1 MNRIVQQ
8 IRLLIAKE
16 CEKISKMSGEIEVDE
31 SYFEARRVRG
41 KRGRGA
47 GKKTPVFGMLKRN
60 GCVYTLKH
68 LLCQR
73 VAAYHKGLFRA

>member
-1 MNRIVQQ
+1 
-8 IRLLIAKE
+8 
-16 CEKISKMSGEIEVDE
+16 MSGEIEVDE
-31 SYFEARRVRG
+31 SYFGGVRG

-47 GKKTPVFGMLKRN
+47 GKKTSVFGMLKRN

-73 VAAYHKGLFRA
+73 ATAYNKGLFRA

>member
-1 MNRIVQQ
+1 
-8 IRLLIAKE
+8 
-16 CEKISKMSGEIEVDE
+16 MSDEIEIDE
-31 SYFEARRVRG
+31 SYFLLRYTRNCVAEGAKRVRG

-47 GKKTPVFGMLKRN
+47 GRKTPVFGMLKRN

-73 VAAYHKGLFRA
+73 ATAYNKGLFRA